1 MSGRGYN
8 SSQTLISRDI
18 KAPVQINQEYKQV
31 NNKKFSLS
39 LLQQLSGVNFTGK
52 LGELRKKCPRSA
64 SNFTPAMRDY
74 RNLLNFRILD
84 YLNENGLLRE
94 ELNSKQWD

>member
-84 YLNENGLLRE
+84 ALFQKDLLKTVHR
-94 ELNSKQWD
+94 SKL